1 MAPWPWCSVALSS
14 TLKIKASKKVQ
25 GFSLNLFCKWVCTSL
40 IILHLEVNQYI
51 AITTA
56 HIHLFK
62 AAFKNQYIYIV
73 NYLSCCLAMSVIHD
87 CYFQKRAQET

>member
-1 MAPWPWCSVALSS
+1 MAMVFSS
-14 TLKIKASKKVQ
+14 TKLHLKIKASRKCRAV
-25 GFSLNLFCKWVCTSL
+25 SLNLFCKWVCTSL

-62 AAFKNQYIYIV
+62 AAFKKINIYTKLSLL
-73 NYLSCCLAMSVIHD
+73 LSCNE
-87 CYFQKRAQET
+87 CYS

>member
-56 HIHLFK
+56 HIYLFK
-62 AAFKNQYIYIV
+62 AAFKNQYIYSKLSLL
-73 NYLSCCLAMSVIHD
+73 LSCNE
-87 CYFQKRAQET
+87 CYS

>member
-1 MAPWPWCSVALSS
+1 M
-14 TLKIKASKKVQ
+14 
-25 GFSLNLFCKWVCTSL
+25 NLFCKWVFTSL

-62 AAFKNQYIYIV
+62 AALKINIYIYVYIA

-87 CYFQKRAQET
+87 CYFQK

>member
-1 MAPWPWCSVALSS
+1 M
-14 TLKIKASKKVQ
+14 
-25 GFSLNLFCKWVCTSL
+25 SLNLFCKWVCTNL

-62 AAFKNQYIYIV
+62 AALKIYIYIHTHIYMCKEMGIKAKY
-73 NYLSCCLAMSVIHD
+73 NIYFLLCLRIFPDLSVVGQRD
-87 CYFQKRAQET
+87 CPPEKAAGTWI